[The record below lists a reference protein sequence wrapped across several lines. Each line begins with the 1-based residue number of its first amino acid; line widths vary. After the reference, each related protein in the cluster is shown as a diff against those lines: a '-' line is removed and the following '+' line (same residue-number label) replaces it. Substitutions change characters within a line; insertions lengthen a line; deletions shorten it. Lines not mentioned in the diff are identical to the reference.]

1 MRKWVFRYTFVPLS
15 PSVYLPTTGLSLPQ
29 KENAPGVMSFRQDP
43 CSSWT
48 QLLVFK
54 TPLKF
59 VIFTLLAKHKITLT
73 YRNQPEWLLMK
84 VLCHFIMICMFENC
98 LSLITGHC
106 FGDVSFISLVIQ
118 STNTHCTVLSVGET
132 LVSRRIKLLMELIC
146 ECRDM
151 DDKQGNQRVRWW

>member
-1 MRKWVFRYTFVPLS
+1 MSLEMRKWVFRYTFVPLS

-29 KENAPGVMSFRQDP
+29 KENAPRVMSFRRDP

-48 QLLVFK
+48 QLLVLK

-118 STNTHCTVLSVGET
+118 STNTALSSVLGRHWWAEGSSCSWSSYVNAEIWMINRET
-132 LVSRRIKLLMELIC
+132 KE
-146 ECRDM
+146 
-151 DDKQGNQRVRWW
+151 